1 MNLELNK
8 IKIYRITHIDNI
20 PHILKFGITHKN
32 SSNKNPYYKS
42 IGDKSLI
49 ETRNKKTVIIE
60 NTEDNSNNCS
70 IVLGNYIPF
79 YYGVRM
85 PMLYVTQH
93 GGNFVENETSPEDI
107 FYLVCSLN
115 KIVTSYYDYYFTD
128 GHATDN
134 LTSFYDKTRINELI
148 NIIDWE
154 AVKLKYWGGDENL
167 DLKRKKQTEF
177 LISDDLPPDF
187 IIGYGC
193 FNEIA
198 KKRLI
203 SFGIDENKIKLIPEA
218 YY

>member
-32 SSNKNPYYKS
+32 SFNKNPDYKN

-49 ETRNKKTVIIE
+49 KTRSNKTVFVE
-60 NTEDNSNNCS
+60 NGVDNSNNLS
-70 IVLGNYIPF
+70 IILGDYIPF
-79 YYGVRM
+79 YFGVRM

-107 FYLVCSLN
+107 VYLVCSLN
-115 KIVTSYYDYYFTD
+115 KIVTSNYDYYFTD

-134 LTSFYDKTRINELI
+134 LTSFYDKTKINEI
-148 NIIDWE
+148 VNIVDWE
-154 AVKLKYWGGDENL
+154 AVKSKYWGGDENL
-167 DLKRKKQTEF
+167 DLKRMKQAEF
-177 LISDDLPPDF
+177 LISDDLSPDF

-193 FNEIA
+193 YNEIA

-203 SFGIDENKIKLIPEA
+203 SFGIDEIKIKTIPEA